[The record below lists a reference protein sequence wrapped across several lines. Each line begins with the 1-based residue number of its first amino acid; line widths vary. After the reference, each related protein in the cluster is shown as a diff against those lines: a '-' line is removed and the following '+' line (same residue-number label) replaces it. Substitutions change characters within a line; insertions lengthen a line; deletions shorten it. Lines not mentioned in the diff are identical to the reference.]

1 MAAQMKPTNKKKT
14 AKNNI
19 AKFRQDHR
27 LLVVGAFRGLGL
39 LVMLAVLVFS
49 IVAYQDYL
57 NPAALRQGLRY
68 LGATAS
74 RGEVSMLDVDPEEDA
89 VYLPMG
95 LGMISASKD
104 GFGYHSMVEENRYQV
119 SGSYRTP
126 ALTAGNRLALIYDRG
141 GSNLSVVTSYS
152 QVWSKT
158 LDSTI
163 LSATMNRR
171 GDFALVTNETGY
183 RCAVTVYNNKQT
195 MLCKWLTS
203 QHYILTAAVNHNAS
217 AFAALCFSMG
227 DKSMNTQAMLFRT
240 GEEKAFSTI
249 DLQGRTVC
257 SMKYDNSGNLFILC
271 EDGLLVIDSNG
282 NTKLDRSFNTTL
294 AGFCHTD
301 GSAPLMIFTRAASD
315 GEVVQLL
322 RLSDSGKTLCAA
334 EYAGTYLDAATDGET
349 VHLLLS
355 DKLISFIPD
364 SDLQAEVPCSGAIAV
379 LAGSGK
385 QPIVRYTDR
394 AEKLKLLD

>member
-1 MAAQMKPTNKKKT
+1 MAAQMRPSNKKN

-27 LLVVGAFRGLGL
+27 LLVVGAFQGLGL

-49 IVAYQDYL
+49 IVVYQDHL
-57 NPAALRQGLRY
+57 NPASLRQGLRY
-68 LGATAS
+68 LAATAS
-74 RGEVSMLDVDPEEDA
+74 RGQVSLLDVDEEEDA

-104 GFGYHSMVEENRYQV
+104 GFRYHSMVEDNRYQV
-119 SGSYRTP
+119 SGSYHQP

-141 GSNLSVVTSYS
+141 GETLSVVTSYS
-152 QVWSKT
+152 QLWSKT

-163 LSATMNRR
+163 LSASMNRR

-183 RCAVTVYNNKQT
+183 RCAVTVYDNDQN

-203 QHYILTAAVNHNAS
+203 QHYILSATVNAD
-217 AFAALCFSMG
+217 AGDFAALCFSMG
-227 DKSMNTQAMLFRT
+227 DSAMRTQALLFHV
-240 GEEKAFSTI
+240 GEESAFASV
-249 DLQGRTVC
+249 DLQGRNVC

-271 EDGLLVIDSNG
+271 EDGLLVADSRG
-282 NTKLDRSFNTTL
+282 SVKLDRRFDRSL
-294 AGFCHTD
+294 AGFYHRE
-301 GSAPLMIFTRAASD
+301 GAVPLMVFTRAASD

-322 RLSDSGKTLCAA
+322 SLSENGTVLCDA
-334 EYAGTYLDAATDGET
+334 EYAGTYLDAATDGTT

-355 DKLISFIPD
+355 DRLVSFVPG
-364 SDLQAEVPCSGAIAV
+364 SGLQAEYACSGAVAV
-379 LAGSGK
+379 LAGSGGE
-385 QPIVRYTDR
+385 PIVLYTDR
-394 AEKLKLLD
+394 AEKLQLLD